1 MIKSTRTVGEATQR
15 VLLEETWRSE
25 RIINLFRSSLWLLIG
40 LGAAMAN
47 RFLFHRPAQGSLWAI
62 GWGLIC
68 AVLGIAWLRK
78 RFHPLAPAA
87 FSVGDITVLSLVLD
101 IVMTNA
107 ERTTSLVP
115 TNQYIGVMMGYMLLL
130 AANAMRFSWLLSLS
144 LLILSVAAS
153 LLVHALH
160 NRLSVFVLVPSVM
173 IVAIGAVLSWN
184 ARKLLHIIHLVMER
198 DAFARFLPGP
208 AIERLSRDPA
218 ALRLGGD
225 EHTMTVLFSDIR
237 GFTSLSAEMPPE
249 AVVQMLNE
257 YFSEMVDEVF
267 RWNGVL
273 DKFLGDGICAVFGPP
288 FLGEEHARNA
298 VCCALGMLTRLQA
311 LNERRTSRGAPPL
324 KIGIGL
330 HTGPVI
336 AGNVGSP
343 SRMEFTHI
351 GDTVNT
357 ASRIEGQT
365 KDLNGALLI
374 SNDTY
379 LAAGGPAA
387 LNARLLGQAK
397 LRGRREP
404 VELFAVDSV
413 AGSAPNNVRGQ

>member
-1 MIKSTRTVGEATQR
+1 MKSTRTVGTATQR

-25 RIINLFRSSLWLLIG
+25 RIINLFRAGLWLLIG
-40 LGAAMAN
+40 LGAAAAD
-47 RFLFHRPAQGSLWAI
+47 RLIFHRPAQGSLWAI
-62 GWGLIC
+62 GWGIVC
-68 AVLGIAWLRK
+68 AVIGFAWLRK
-78 RFHPLAPAA
+78 RFHPWVPAA
-87 FSVGDITVLSLVLD
+87 LSVFDIAVLSLVLD

-107 ERTTSLVP
+107 ERTTSMVP
-115 TNQYIGVMMGYMLLL
+115 TNQYLGVMMGYMLLL
-130 AANAMRFSWLLSLS
+130 AANAMRFSWLLSL
-144 LLILSVAAS
+144 LLLMLSVAAS
-153 LLVHALH
+153 LTVHALH
-160 NRLSVFVLVPSVM
+160 GRLSVFTLIPSVM
-173 IVAIGAVLSWN
+173 IIAIGAVLSWN
-184 ARKLLHIIHLVMER
+184 ARKLLHVIHLVMER

-208 AIERLSRDPA
+208 AIERLSRDPG

-288 FLGEEHARNA
+288 LLGEDHARNA
-298 VCCALGMLTRLQA
+298 VCCALGMLTRLAA

-365 KDLNGALLI
+365 KDLGGALLI

-379 LAAGGPAA
+379 LAAGGAAA
-387 LNARLLGQAK
+387 LNARLLGRAM

-404 VELFAVDSV
+404 VELLAVDGV
-413 AGSAPNNVRGQ
+413 AGAAATDAQG